1 MRLTVCHL
9 RRSRMG
15 RVRAARLLARQQAI
29 FPATYGLQPPKT
41 SRHPRH
47 RAGLSVSWDQRVRF
61 DTHHDSST
69 VGNASQSK
77 GHSRLLGASTEAS
90 EQQGFLP
97 QSFTPDAGV
106 DLGGLRFKRETGRM
120 PLLEACWLRCPR
132 QPTGSGERGH
142 TRTPQND
149 PLTFGGSCQPETP
162 IRP

>member
-1 MRLTVCHL
+1 
-9 RRSRMG
+9 MG

-41 SRHPRH
+41 SRHPRR

-97 QSFTPDAGV
+97 QSFTPDAVV

-132 QPTGSGERGH
+132 HNRPAVGNGVTPERHKTTLSHLGG
-142 TRTPQND
+142 RVKKDQNPD
-149 PLTFGGSCQPETP
+149 QALT
-162 IRP
+162 